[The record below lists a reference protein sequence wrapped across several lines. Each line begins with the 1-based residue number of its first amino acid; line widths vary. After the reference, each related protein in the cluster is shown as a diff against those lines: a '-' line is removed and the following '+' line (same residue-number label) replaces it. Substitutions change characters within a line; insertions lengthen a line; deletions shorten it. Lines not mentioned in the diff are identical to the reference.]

1 MQQNPSCSGI
11 CFSRAAA
18 ALKFVFFLFFFFFW
32 FSSSFF
38 FCYCLFLSSRL
49 TPQFWGF
56 FPPLGARAEESVVPA
71 PRLPFIQDSF
81 FFFVCLFYF
90 LRLGF
95 RQFGG
100 SVTCV
105 CGALR
110 SGEGKCFACHP
121 TFEFSLGLGVTR
133 PLIGPT
139 WSCASHLL
147 HVQASQNTKIMLAT
161 CKRDKRLGI
170 KEEELNMYAQ
180 HRPVSCSFVIY
191 LEHILENSF

>member
-1 MQQNPSCSGI
+1 MLLFVSLKPSDATVLGL
-11 CFSRAAA
+11 FPALARAGRR
-18 ALKFVFFLFFFFFW
+18 K
-32 FSSSFF
+32 
-38 FCYCLFLSSRL
+38 C
-49 TPQFWGF
+49 
-56 FPPLGARAEESVVPA
+56 GAR

-81 FFFVCLFYF
+81 FFFFCLFYF

-95 RQFGG
+95 RQVGG

-147 HVQASQNTKIMLAT
+147 HGQASQNTKIMLAT